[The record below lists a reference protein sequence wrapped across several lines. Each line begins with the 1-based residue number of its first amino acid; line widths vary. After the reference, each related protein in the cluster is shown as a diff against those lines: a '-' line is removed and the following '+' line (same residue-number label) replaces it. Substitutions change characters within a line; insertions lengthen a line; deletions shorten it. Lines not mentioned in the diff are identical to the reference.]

1 MLVVF
6 TTYYPHIKLCIN
18 IYKCIW
24 MLPRL
29 GSSHRADICS
39 KVKQEMYSPWR
50 LRLFVANRQ
59 IVLLFFQCKIGV
71 RQYAITAL

>member
-1 MLVVF
+1 
-6 TTYYPHIKLCIN
+6 
-18 IYKCIW
+18 

-29 GSSHRADICS
+29 GRSHRADICS
-39 KVKQEMYSPWR
+39 KVKQEMYFPWR

-71 RQYAITAL
+71 TQYAITAL